1 MDGRRSRQ
9 LALSFLVLT
18 LCGLTAVRGI
28 GPARADDVTD
38 WNVTVADVL
47 TLAGQN
53 AIVVTRGLAMAHLAT
68 HDALIAIDRR
78 YEQPYQP

>member
-28 GPARADDVTD
+28 APARADDVTD
-38 WNVTVADVL
+38 WNVTVRNSTV
-47 TLAGQN
+47 AG
-53 AIVVTRGLAMAHLAT
+53 IT
-68 HDALIAIDRR
+68 
-78 YEQPYQP
+78 